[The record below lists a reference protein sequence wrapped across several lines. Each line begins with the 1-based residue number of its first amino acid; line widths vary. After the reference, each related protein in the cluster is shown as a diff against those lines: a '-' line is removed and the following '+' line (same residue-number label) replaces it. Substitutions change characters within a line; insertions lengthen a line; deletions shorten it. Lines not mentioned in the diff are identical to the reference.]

1 MTQTNNDTHHDEL
14 QVQEYVEPEVFEQ
27 LIRYVKNGNREEFR
41 DIFLRLHDY
50 DQAQLFEILYPE
62 NKRKISQILTPDEFA
77 DLFEYMNVDNQKE
90 ALEYLPDSYLA
101 EVFSELADD
110 DVVDLLQGF
119 KPEEQEDILDRMHL
133 EDRIDIEAILSH
145 APETAGSIMT
155 TELIRVHESDTAD
168 EVIQQ
173 MRQIGRQ
180 SETIYY
186 IYVVNEHDQLTGV
199 VSLRDVLLS
208 PGNEVIR
215 NVMNT
220 QPEFVETNV
229 DQEEVAKVIQD
240 YDLLAIPVVNQSR
253 QLVGIVTVDDVMD
266 IIQDEME
273 EDFRKFSGIS
283 GDDDDSADKSIL
295 NMTKQRVPWI
305 IILIL
310 LGLGSAS
317 LISAYEETLAQVVAL
332 ASFMPI
338 ILDSAGN
345 VGTQSLAVSV
355 RRITLAEESDEPF
368 IKLVLREFLSGI
380 LMGLASAVTIGII
393 AFVMYQNIIL
403 SFIVGVSLLITLSIA
418 TVVGCVVPTLF
429 NAIGIDPAVASGPFI
444 TTICDGFALIMYFN
458 LATNLLHLLS

>member
-1 MTQTNNDTHHDEL
+1 
-14 QVQEYVEPEVFEQ
+14 
-27 LIRYVKNGNREEFR
+27 
-41 DIFLRLHDY
+41 
-50 DQAQLFEILYPE
+50 
-62 NKRKISQILTPDEFA
+62 
-77 DLFEYMNVDNQKE
+77 
-90 ALEYLPDSYLA
+90 
-101 EVFSELADD
+101 
-110 DVVDLLQGF
+110 
-119 KPEEQEDILDRMHL
+119 
-133 EDRIDIEAILSH
+133 
-145 APETAGSIMT
+145 
-155 TELIRVHESDTAD
+155 
-168 EVIQQ
+168 
-173 MRQIGRQ
+173 
-180 SETIYY
+180 
-186 IYVVNEHDQLTGV
+186 
-199 VSLRDVLLS
+199 
-208 PGNEVIR
+208 
-215 NVMNT
+215 MNT

-368 IKLVLREFLSGI
+368 IKLVLREFVSGI